1 MFVFVNVLYIF
12 LTTFS
17 LILIFYQE
25 TKRFCYN
32 HCKIEVHGIHSIATK
47 CSGRFCDRQNS
58 TKLVSTNKACG
69 CYSMNSRIANAVMV
83 HDIVVN
89 DMNGNQI
96 FEAVDFSSINF
107 MNLYIKNAL
116 SRNIPANYFDDYE
129 KIIDLDNALQSIV
142 TFINNNNGF
151 VVIGWYKRG
160 EIEDLASE
168 EKEATDGNKV
178 SIHPVSIY
186 PYLQTITT
194 SPYIQEHIFDFTAQ
208 E

>member
-1 MFVFVNVLYIF
+1 
-12 LTTFS
+12 
-17 LILIFYQE
+17 
-25 TKRFCYN
+25 
-32 HCKIEVHGIHSIATK
+32 
-47 CSGRFCDRQNS
+47 
-58 TKLVSTNKACG
+58 
-69 CYSMNSRIANAVMV
+69 MNSRIANAVMV

-168 EKEATDGNKV
+168 EKDATDANKV